1 MTEASETPSRGD
13 QLTSLHIAKAITN
26 DRESVAWLVSRFTPL
41 LLCQAHQR
49 IAPALRRHCDPD
61 DVVADVWM
69 VVLNNLPDLSPAEG
83 SMTKGLLRF
92 ASTVL
97 IRRVRDLLEKH
108 VINKPPMQSLSSPEA
123 DAAADVPDDT
133 RDVVN
138 HVLAGELKGA
148 VWASLNELSREDRE
162 VLVLHG
168 IEGRPHKEVG
178 ARIGLT
184 PQHSAVRYQ
193 RAIKRLRDQM
203 PASVFAD
210 LADAG

>member
-1 MTEASETPSRGD
+1 MTGASQTPSRGD
-13 QLTSLHIAKAITN
+13 QLTSLHIGKAITN

-69 VVLNNLPDLSPAEG
+69 VVLTSLPSLSPAEG
-83 SMTKGLLRF
+83 SMTRGLLRF

-108 VINKPPMQSLSSPEA
+108 VINKPPMRSLSSP
-123 DAAADVPDDT
+123 DVEEDHVPADT

-138 HVLAGELKGA
+138 HVLAGELKGT
-148 VWASLNELSREDRE
+148 VWASLNELAREDRE

-184 PQHSAVRYQ
+184 PEHSAVRYH
-193 RAIKRLRDQM
+193 RAIKRLREQL
-203 PASVFAD
+203 PSSVFDD
-210 LADAG
+210 LAEPA

>member
-1 MTEASETPSRGD
+1 MNGAPETRSPGD
-13 QLTSLHIAKAITN
+13 QLTSLHITRAITN

-49 IAPALRRHCDPD
+49 ISAPLRRHCDPE

-69 VVLNNLPDLSPAEG
+69 AVLTSLPDLVPAEG

-97 IRRVRDLLEKH
+97 IRRVRDLFEKN
-108 VINKPPMQSLSSPEA
+108 VVNKPAMRSLSP
-123 DAAADVPDDT
+123 DVEDSLVPADT

-148 VWASLNELSREDRE
+148 VWATLNGLPPDDRE

-184 PQHSAVRYQ
+184 PEHSAVRYH
-193 RAIKRLRDQM
+193 RAIKRLREQI
-203 PASVFAD
+203 PASVFD
-210 LADAG
+210 ELVETEG

>member
-1 MTEASETPSRGD
+1 MTGASETPSRGD
-13 QLTSLHIAKAITN
+13 QLTSLHITRAITN

-69 VVLNNLPDLSPAEG
+69 VVLNTLPSLAPAED

-108 VINKPPMQSLSSPEA
+108 VINKPPTYSLSSPDLP
-123 DAAADVPDDT
+123 DAQVTDDT
-133 RDVVN
+133 RNVVN

-148 VWASLNELSREDRE
+148 VWASINELGREDRE

-168 IEGRPHKEVG
+168 IEGRPYKEVG

-184 PQHSAVRYQ
+184 PAHSAVRYH
-193 RAIKRLRDQM
+193 RAIKRLREQI
-203 PASVFAD
+203 PASVFD
-210 LADAG
+210 DMADAG

>member
-1 MTEASETPSRGD
+1 MNGASETRSPGD
-13 QLTSLHIAKAITN
+13 QLTSLHITKAITN

-69 VVLNNLPDLSPAEG
+69 VLLRSLPSLVAADG

-92 ASTVL
+92 ATTVL
-97 IRRVRDLLEKH
+97 IRRVRDLFEKNL
-108 VINKPPMQSLSSPEA
+108 VNKPPMQSLSAE
-123 DAAADVPDDT
+123 DQDLLVPADT
-133 RDVVN
+133 RDVVS
-138 HVLAGELKGA
+138 HVMAGELKGA
-148 VWASLNELSREDRE
+148 VWAALNALPRDDRE

-184 PQHSAVRYQ
+184 PEHSAVRYH
-193 RAIKRLRDQM
+193 RAIKRLREQI
-203 PASVFAD
+203 PVSVFDD
-210 LADAG
+210 LVEVEG